1 MSESESDNS
10 NIEEFEE
17 QDDSLQHNVQHPG
30 ARSKES
36 FEKLDLQGAVS
47 SKREKESQGRKTDK
61 TPLPRCSSRPHCPT
75 EKMLAFQKEEALRK
89 EKRLLSV
96 YEQWKIHA
104 RQAREQL
111 MSEVPESQLGL
122 LIDTLEKSKG
132 DITKMYSEIRHT
144 ATPPAEL
151 RRRVDAC
158 EAVTKDIVKIAYE
171 RIVEVDGEFNAEHEK
186 GRLQELLNC
195 DYAHSVYGSVV
206 SKKSSKSS
214 LYSATSLVVAKWAE
228 AAAELAAREAE
239 FEMLIEEE
247 KQLEKIEQ
255 QQRALEAQRRELE
268 RLQAE
273 KELKAARARVEAYE
287 QEATRESVI
296 NISTNLSNRCKRE
309 TITTPPKAVSHS
321 KETASPLVEVSL
333 LAQAFQDSVALN
345 RLPVP
350 EPFVFNGDPIQ
361 FMEWKSSFQ
370 FLIDKRCISSAE
382 KLFYLKKY
390 VGGPARKALDGT
402 FYRNDNVAFQDA
414 WSKLNQRYGQPFTI
428 QRAFQTKLANWS
440 KIHPKDAL
448 GLRDLSDFLISCQEA
463 MPYVKGLEI
472 LNDCEENQKI
482 VQKLPD
488 WIVSRWNRQVTQA
501 LTEKQEFPS
510 FKDFTAF
517 VAMEA
522 EVACNPV
529 TSFHALHSLDPS
541 SDKRNPREH
550 KKPKA
555 NVLSSQAVTDSEDQN
570 SSKKGV
576 KLSCVLCQDP
586 RHQLH
591 GCLKFTAMSL
601 EERRNYVKERKLCY
615 ACLKFGHN
623 AKECRHRHTCNTC
636 KGRHPTCLHDN
647 SYVKKE
653 ASAPSDTSINKA
665 SESTTSVSLSIAG
678 ESSHHTS
685 MIVPVWVS
693 TKSNP
698 CTERLV
704 YALLDTQ
711 SDTTFVD
718 QGVSDI
724 LQAEKYPVKL
734 KLTTM
739 SGKGAIFQSERVSG
753 LCVRGYSSAIHIDL
767 PSAYTKDC
775 IPVNHMHIPT
785 CESAKKWAHL
795 SDIGDEIQPYKDC
808 EIGLLMGYNCPRAMA
823 PKQVILGGDDEP
835 FAIRTDLG
843 WSVVGRSSSAMDSP
857 PLTSLCH
864 RISVKEVPLV
874 TPADVIRV
882 LESDFKDGRDDSKTV
897 SQDDVMFLN
906 KLGCGIQKNTEGHY
920 EMPLPF
926 KRRPSLPDNKNL
938 AILRLNHLKRK
949 LSKDQKYKEHYV
961 KFMED
966 VISKGDAEEVHD
978 IGLEAPFVLNGKM
991 ILQEMCRWGTGWD
1004 DNMGDELQPKWERW
1018 RKDLAILNQVTI
1030 PRSYTPVGFGKITK
1044 TELHH
1049 FSDASTRG
1057 YGQCSY
1063 LRFYN
1068 ERGDVHC
1075 ALVIGKSRVAPT
1087 KVTTIPRLELTAALV
1102 SVKISSMLKEELSSL
1117 EAEEFFWTDSKVVLG
1132 YIRNEARRFHTF
1144 VANRVQKIH
1153 LGSHPQQWRYV
1164 ASNENPADHASRG
1177 LTLRELLASTWLTGP
1192 EFLWKAEFQLPADE
1206 TPELDIG
1213 DPEVRAAQSLTTET
1227 TKQFNIADRL
1237 SRFSSWSQAVR
1248 AVARILRCISK
1259 NKSNSLTTVE
1269 ERENAESVI
1278 IKNLQG
1284 EAFQNELGLLSKD
1297 IPLPSNN
1304 RLHRLNPFIDRD
1316 GVLKVRGRLC
1326 NSSLDNSFKHP
1337 IILPKDHHITRL
1349 IIAYH
1354 HEKVEHQGKG
1364 LTLNEIRANGYW
1376 MPGIGRTVA
1385 SYIHRCVNCRKL
1397 RKPVEEQRMADLPP
1411 ERVEQSA
1418 PFTYCGMDCFGPFPT
1433 KQGRKVYKRYGLIFT
1448 CFYSRAIHIEMLD
1461 DMSTDAFIN
1470 SLRCFI
1476 AIRTTDKRQIKS
1488 DQGSNF
1494 VGAKRE
1500 LKESLNEVDPGRI
1513 ATFLAEKQCDF
1524 IMNAPCSSHAGG
1536 VWERQIRTV
1545 RNVLRSTI
1553 ALSSDK
1559 LNDASL
1565 RAFQYEAMAIVNSRP
1580 LTVDNLTDPDSLEP
1594 LTPNHLLTQ
1603 KSNKALPP
1611 PGEFIRED
1619 MYGRKRWRHVQ
1630 YLAEQFWSRWR
1641 KEYLATIATR
1651 QRWHSPRRNVQPG
1664 DIVMLRDDNLPR
1676 YEWRLGR
1683 VSEITPDKDGLVR
1696 RVRVQLGDRHLEQA
1710 RRLKETG
1717 KGGERGYSGE
1727 TRQFMPLARVG
1738 TSSYGVFVRPHSIK
1752 PS

>member
-47 SKREKESQGRKTDK
+47 SKREKESQGKKTDK

-89 EKRLLSV
+89 EKRLLSM

-214 LYSATSLVVAKWAE
+214 LYSATSLVVAKRAE

-296 NISTNLSNRCKRE
+296 NISTNLSNRFKRE

-428 QRAFQTKLANWS
+428 QRAFRTKLANWS
-440 KIHPKDAL
+440 KIQPKDAL

-501 LTEKQEFPS
+501 LIEKQEFPS

-555 NVLSSQAVTDSEDQN
+555 NVLSSQAVTDSEGQN

-767 PSAYTKDC
+767 PPAYTKVC

-795 SDIGDEIQPYKDC
+795 SDIADEIQPYKDC
-808 EIGLLMGYNCPRAMA
+808 EIGLLIGYNCPRAMA

-843 WSVVGRSSSAMDSP
+843 WSVVGRSSPAMDSP

-978 IGLEAPFVLNGKM
+978 IGLEGEKWYIPHHGVYHAKKQDKLRVVFDCSAQYKGTSLYDHLLSGPDPINNLIGILIRFRQHPIALMCDVEKMFHQFHVHETDRDFLRFLWWSNGDFSTEPKEFRMRVHLFGAVSSPGCANYGLKYLAKENKDQYPLGAQFVTRDFYVDDGVVSVNNVENAIQVAREARDLCAKGGLRLHKFVSNDRAVLESIPPSERSADVGNLDLAFDDLPLERALGVQWDPQSDHFKFSGSLKEQPATRRGVLSTVASLYDPLGFVAPFVLNGKM

-1030 PRSYTPVGFGKITK
+1030 PHSYTPVGFGKITK

-1068 ERGDVHC
+1068 VRGDVHC

-1213 DPEVRAAQSLTTET
+1213 DPE
-1227 TKQFNIADRL
+1227 
-1237 SRFSSWSQAVR
+1237 
-1248 AVARILRCISK
+1248 
-1259 NKSNSLTTVE
+1259 
-1269 ERENAESVI
+1269 
-1278 IKNLQG
+1278 
-1284 EAFQNELGLLSKD
+1284 
-1297 IPLPSNN
+1297 
-1304 RLHRLNPFIDRD
+1304 
-1316 GVLKVRGRLC
+1316 
-1326 NSSLDNSFKHP
+1326 
-1337 IILPKDHHITRL
+1337 
-1349 IIAYH
+1349 
-1354 HEKVEHQGKG
+1354 
-1364 LTLNEIRANGYW
+1364 
-1376 MPGIGRTVA
+1376 
-1385 SYIHRCVNCRKL
+1385 
-1397 RKPVEEQRMADLPP
+1397 
-1411 ERVEQSA
+1411 
-1418 PFTYCGMDCFGPFPT
+1418 
-1433 KQGRKVYKRYGLIFT
+1433 
-1448 CFYSRAIHIEMLD
+1448 
-1461 DMSTDAFIN
+1461 
-1470 SLRCFI
+1470 
-1476 AIRTTDKRQIKS
+1476 
-1488 DQGSNF
+1488 
-1494 VGAKRE
+1494 
-1500 LKESLNEVDPGRI
+1500 ESLNEVDPGRI

-1565 RAFQYEAMAIVNSRP
+1565 RAFLYEAMAIVNSRP

-1651 QRWHSPRRNVQPG
+1651 QRWHSTRRNVQPG

-1683 VSEITPDKDGLVR
+1683 VSETTPDKDGLVR
-1696 RVRVQLGDRHLEQA
+1696 RVRVQLGDRHL
-1710 RRLKETG
+1710 G
-1717 KGGERGYSGE
+1717 KKGERLSKLSVVERPVQKLILLLE
-1727 TRQFMPLARVG
+1727 T
-1738 TSSYGVFVRPHSIK
+1738 S
-1752 PS
+1752 

>member
-1 MSESESDNS
+1 
-10 NIEEFEE
+10 
-17 QDDSLQHNVQHPG
+17 
-30 ARSKES
+30 
-36 FEKLDLQGAVS
+36 
-47 SKREKESQGRKTDK
+47 
-61 TPLPRCSSRPHCPT
+61 
-75 EKMLAFQKEEALRK
+75 
-89 EKRLLSV
+89 
-96 YEQWKIHA
+96 
-104 RQAREQL
+104 
-111 MSEVPESQLGL
+111 
-122 LIDTLEKSKG
+122 
-132 DITKMYSEIRHT
+132 
-144 ATPPAEL
+144 
-151 RRRVDAC
+151 
-158 EAVTKDIVKIAYE
+158 
-171 RIVEVDGEFNAEHEK
+171 
-186 GRLQELLNC
+186 
-195 DYAHSVYGSVV
+195 
-206 SKKSSKSS
+206 
-214 LYSATSLVVAKWAE
+214 
-228 AAAELAAREAE
+228 
-239 FEMLIEEE
+239 
-247 KQLEKIEQ
+247 
-255 QQRALEAQRRELE
+255 
-268 RLQAE
+268 
-273 KELKAARARVEAYE
+273 
-287 QEATRESVI
+287 
-296 NISTNLSNRCKRE
+296 
-309 TITTPPKAVSHS
+309 
-321 KETASPLVEVSL
+321 
-333 LAQAFQDSVALN
+333 
-345 RLPVP
+345 
-350 EPFVFNGDPIQ
+350 
-361 FMEWKSSFQ
+361 MEWKSSFQ

-428 QRAFQTKLANWS
+428 QRAFRTKLANWS
-440 KIHPKDAL
+440 KIQPKDAL

-488 WIVSRWNRQVTQA
+488 WIVSRWNREVTQA
-501 LTEKQEFPS
+501 LIEKQEFPS

-555 NVLSSQAVTDSEDQN
+555 NVLSSQAVTDSEGQN
-570 SSKKGV
+570 SSKKSV

-623 AKECRHRHTCNTC
+623 AKQCRHRHTCNTC

-767 PSAYTKDC
+767 PPAYTKDC

-795 SDIGDEIQPYKDC
+795 SDIANEIQPYKDC
-808 EIGLLMGYNCPRAMA
+808 EIGLLIGYNCPRAMA

-843 WSVVGRSSSAMDSP
+843 WSVVGRSSPAMDSP

-864 RISVKEVPLV
+864 CISVKEVPLV

-906 KLGCGIQKNTEGHY
+906 KLGCGIQKNTE
-920 EMPLPF
+920 
-926 KRRPSLPDNKNL
+926 
-938 AILRLNHLKRK
+938 
-949 LSKDQKYKEHYV
+949 
-961 KFMED
+961 
-966 VISKGDAEEVHD
+966 
-978 IGLEAPFVLNGKM
+978 
-991 ILQEMCRWGTGWD
+991 
-1004 DNMGDELQPKWERW
+1004 
-1018 RKDLAILNQVTI
+1018 
-1030 PRSYTPVGFGKITK
+1030 
-1044 TELHH
+1044 
-1049 FSDASTRG
+1049 
-1057 YGQCSY
+1057 
-1063 LRFYN
+1063 
-1068 ERGDVHC
+1068 
-1075 ALVIGKSRVAPT
+1075 
-1087 KVTTIPRLELTAALV
+1087 
-1102 SVKISSMLKEELSSL
+1102 
-1117 EAEEFFWTDSKVVLG
+1117 
-1132 YIRNEARRFHTF
+1132 
-1144 VANRVQKIH
+1144 
-1153 LGSHPQQWRYV
+1153 
-1164 ASNENPADHASRG
+1164 
-1177 LTLRELLASTWLTGP
+1177 
-1192 EFLWKAEFQLPADE
+1192 
-1206 TPELDIG
+1206 
-1213 DPEVRAAQSLTTET
+1213 
-1227 TKQFNIADRL
+1227 
-1237 SRFSSWSQAVR
+1237 
-1248 AVARILRCISK
+1248 
-1259 NKSNSLTTVE
+1259 
-1269 ERENAESVI
+1269 
-1278 IKNLQG
+1278 
-1284 EAFQNELGLLSKD
+1284 
-1297 IPLPSNN
+1297 
-1304 RLHRLNPFIDRD
+1304 
-1316 GVLKVRGRLC
+1316 
-1326 NSSLDNSFKHP
+1326 
-1337 IILPKDHHITRL
+1337 
-1349 IIAYH
+1349 
-1354 HEKVEHQGKG
+1354 
-1364 LTLNEIRANGYW
+1364 
-1376 MPGIGRTVA
+1376 
-1385 SYIHRCVNCRKL
+1385 
-1397 RKPVEEQRMADLPP
+1397 
-1411 ERVEQSA
+1411 
-1418 PFTYCGMDCFGPFPT
+1418 
-1433 KQGRKVYKRYGLIFT
+1433 
-1448 CFYSRAIHIEMLD
+1448 
-1461 DMSTDAFIN
+1461 
-1470 SLRCFI
+1470 
-1476 AIRTTDKRQIKS
+1476 
-1488 DQGSNF
+1488 
-1494 VGAKRE
+1494 
-1500 LKESLNEVDPGRI
+1500 
-1513 ATFLAEKQCDF
+1513 
-1524 IMNAPCSSHAGG
+1524 
-1536 VWERQIRTV
+1536 
-1545 RNVLRSTI
+1545 
-1553 ALSSDK
+1553 DK

-1565 RAFQYEAMAIVNSRP
+1565 RAFLYEAMAIVNSRP

-1683 VSEITPDKDGLVR
+1683 VSETTPDKDGLVR
-1696 RVRVQLGDRHLEQA
+1696 RVRVQLGDRHL
-1710 RRLKETG
+1710 R
-1717 KGGERGYSGE
+1717 
-1727 TRQFMPLARVG
+1727 
-1738 TSSYGVFVRPHSIK
+1738 
-1752 PS
+1752 

>member
-1 MSESESDNS
+1 
-10 NIEEFEE
+10 
-17 QDDSLQHNVQHPG
+17 
-30 ARSKES
+30 
-36 FEKLDLQGAVS
+36 
-47 SKREKESQGRKTDK
+47 
-61 TPLPRCSSRPHCPT
+61 
-75 EKMLAFQKEEALRK
+75 MLAFQKEEALRK
-89 EKRLLSV
+89 EKRLLSM

-171 RIVEVDGEFNAEHEK
+171 RIVEVD
-186 GRLQELLNC
+186 
-195 DYAHSVYGSVV
+195 
-206 SKKSSKSS
+206 
-214 LYSATSLVVAKWAE
+214 AKRAE

-247 KQLEKIEQ
+247 KQLEKIE

-428 QRAFQTKLANWS
+428 QRAFRTKLANWS
-440 KIHPKDAL
+440 KIQPKDAL

-555 NVLSSQAVTDSEDQN
+555 NVLSSQAVTDSEGQN

-767 PSAYTKDC
+767 PPAYTKDC

-795 SDIGDEIQPYKDC
+795 SDIADEIQPYNDC
-808 EIGLLMGYNCPRAMA
+808 EIGLLIGYDCPRAMA

-843 WSVVGRSSSAMDSP
+843 WSVVGRSSPAMDSP

-882 LESDFKDGRDDSKTV
+882 LESDFKDGRDDRKTV

-1248 AVARILRCISK
+1248 AVA
-1259 NKSNSLTTVE
+1259 
-1269 ERENAESVI
+1269 
-1278 IKNLQG
+1278 
-1284 EAFQNELGLLSKD
+1284 
-1297 IPLPSNN
+1297 
-1304 RLHRLNPFIDRD
+1304 H
-1316 GVLKVRGRLC
+1316 
-1326 NSSLDNSFKHP
+1326 
-1337 IILPKDHHITRL
+1337 
-1349 IIAYH
+1349 
-1354 HEKVEHQGKG
+1354 
-1364 LTLNEIRANGYW
+1364 
-1376 MPGIGRTVA
+1376 
-1385 SYIHRCVNCRKL
+1385 
-1397 RKPVEEQRMADLPP
+1397 
-1411 ERVEQSA
+1411 
-1418 PFTYCGMDCFGPFPT
+1418 
-1433 KQGRKVYKRYGLIFT
+1433 
-1448 CFYSRAIHIEMLD
+1448 
-1461 DMSTDAFIN
+1461 
-1470 SLRCFI
+1470 
-1476 AIRTTDKRQIKS
+1476 
-1488 DQGSNF
+1488 
-1494 VGAKRE
+1494 
-1500 LKESLNEVDPGRI
+1500 
-1513 ATFLAEKQCDF
+1513 
-1524 IMNAPCSSHAGG
+1524 
-1536 VWERQIRTV
+1536 
-1545 RNVLRSTI
+1545 
-1553 ALSSDK
+1553 K

-1565 RAFQYEAMAIVNSRP
+1565 RAFLYEAMAIVNSRP

-1651 QRWHSPRRNVQPG
+1651 QRWHSPRRNIQPG

-1683 VSEITPDKDGLVR
+1683 VSETTPDKDGLIR
-1696 RVRVQLGDRHLEQA
+1696 RVRVQLGDRHL
-1710 RRLKETG
+1710 G
-1717 KGGERGYSGE
+1717 KKGERLSKLSVVERPVQKLILLLE
-1727 TRQFMPLARVG
+1727 T
-1738 TSSYGVFVRPHSIK
+1738 S
-1752 PS
+1752 